1 MTLTGHWN
9 RAWERPNH
17 FETRNE
23 LVREEQKWE
32 DALVH
37 YADVVGAYIESGGKV
52 SRSRVSAFTCIVR
65 LYLRELRS
73 TREMRDI
80 LAAATAEPHVA

>member
-17 FETRNE
+17 IETRE
-23 LVREEQKWE
+23 GLLREERKWE
-32 DALVH
+32 DALDH
-37 YADVVGAYIESGGKV
+37 YADVVNAYIQVGGRV
-52 SRSRVSAFTCIVR
+52 SRSRVSAFTTIVR
-65 LYLRELRS
+65 LNLRELRS

-80 LAAATAEPHVA
+80 LAAATA

>member
-17 FETRNE
+17 IETRDG
-23 LVREEQKWE
+23 LLREEQRE
-32 DALVH
+32 DALDH
-37 YADVVGAYIESGGKV
+37 YAEVVGAYIEGGGNV
-52 SRSRVSAFTCIVR
+52 SRSRVSAFTTIVR
-65 LYLRELRS
+65 LNLRELQS

-80 LAAATAEPHVA
+80 LAAATA

>member
-17 FETRNE
+17 IETRDG
-23 LVREEQKWE
+23 LLREEQKWE
-32 DALVH
+32 DALDH
-37 YADVVGAYIESGGKV
+37 YAEVVGAYIEAGGNV
-52 SRSRVSAFTCIVR
+52 SRSRVSAFTTIVR
-65 LYLRELRS
+65 LNLRELQS

-80 LAAATAEPHVA
+80 LAAATA